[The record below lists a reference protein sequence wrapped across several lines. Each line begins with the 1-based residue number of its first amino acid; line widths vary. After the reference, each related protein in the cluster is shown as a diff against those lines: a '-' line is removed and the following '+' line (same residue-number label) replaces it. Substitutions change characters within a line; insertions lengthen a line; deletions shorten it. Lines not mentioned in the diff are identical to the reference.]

1 MTLAADLAATA
12 QVLVH
17 RPVADVFDAFVNPET
32 MSRFWFIRRDDG
44 LRAGQTMTWYLGAQP
59 DAPRFE
65 VQVTS
70 LERPSLIVMEWENE
84 EGFTTVVWTFEAKS
98 PDTTLLRV
106 EETGYS
112 GDPQSVIAAAL
123 DSTGGLNQVIIAAK
137 AWLEHRAPVNVVA
150 DHAGRS

>member
-1 MTLAADLAATA
+1 MTLANDLAATA

-32 MSRFWFIRRDDG
+32 MSRFWFTRRDDG
-44 LRAGQTMTWYLGAQP
+44 LRAGETVTWYLGAEP

-65 VQVTS
+65 VKVTS
-70 LERPSLIVMEWENE
+70 LERPSLIVMEWENAG
-84 EGFTTVVWTFEAKS
+84 GFTTVVWTFEAKS

-112 GDPQSVIAAAL
+112 GDP
-123 DSTGGLNQVIIAAK
+123 
-137 AWLEHRAPVNVVA
+137 
-150 DHAGRS
+150 